1 MLYNALK
8 GGEGVKV
15 RIEESEND
23 EIVIRCKKQDGDVF
37 RLAYEIQ
44 NLLSHG
50 ELLLTIGNKEYYV
63 SPQNILFFETD
74 GGKIFAHTDENM
86 YETQLKLYDLEGRLP
101 QYFVRIS
108 KSCIAN
114 IMKIDSISRNI
125 TGASEI
131 SFVKTNKIVYCSRSY
146 LKMLTDK
153 IKEMRL

>member
-1 MLYNALK
+1 MQSK
-8 GGEGVKV
+8 GGECVKV

-37 RLAYEIQ
+37 RLACEIEK
-44 NLLSHG
+44 LLSHG

-63 SPQNILFFETD
+63 SPKDILFFETD

-86 YETQLKLYDLEGRLP
+86 YATELKLYELEEKLP
-101 QYFVRIS
+101 SYFVRIS

-114 IMKIDSISRNI
+114 IMKIDSINRNI

-131 SFVKTNKIVYCSRSY
+131 AFVKTSKTVYCSRSY
-146 LKMLTDK
+146 LKMLKDK
-153 IKEMRL
+153 ITEMRL

>member
-1 MLYNALK
+1 
-8 GGEGVKV
+8 
-15 RIEESEND
+15 
-23 EIVIRCKKQDGDVF
+23 
-37 RLAYEIQ
+37 
-44 NLLSHG
+44 
-50 ELLLTIGNKEYYV
+50 
-63 SPQNILFFETD
+63 
-74 GGKIFAHTDENM
+74 M
-86 YETQLKLYDLEGRLP
+86 YETQLKLYELEGRLP

>member
-1 MLYNALK
+1 MHSK
-8 GGEGVKV
+8 DGEGVKI

-23 EIVIRCKKQDGDVF
+23 EIVIRCKKQDSNIF
-37 RLAYEIQ
+37 RLAYEIEKF
-44 NLLSHG
+44 LSNG
-50 ELLLTIGNKEYYV
+50 ELLLTIGNKEYYI
-63 SPQNILFFETD
+63 SPKDILFFETD

-86 YETQLKLYDLEGRLP
+86 YETELKLYELEGKLP

-146 LKMLTDK
+146 LKMLKDK